1 MSTKIYTDG
10 QEVSFA
16 DMKRIIA
23 AVGGKCLVGYGGE
36 IPQTLSADQVIAE
49 VEATEKAITIH
60 SNYGN
65 GLSFR
70 EGDVEKEH
78 EYITLPGKDFS
89 FDGYAYILEI

>member
-1 MSTKIYTDG
+1 MQTKIYTDG
-10 QEVSFA
+10 QEVSLA
-16 DMKRIIA
+16 EMMRIIA

-36 IPQTLSADQVIAE
+36 IPQTLSADQVLAE
-49 VEATEKAITIH
+49 VEATEKITIH

-78 EYITLPGKDFS
+78 EYITLLGKDFS
-89 FDGYAYILEI
+89 FDGYAYVLEI